1 MVITMVQHEVA
12 NMETNAA
19 IRLPQESSREFVY
32 RYLKSSIM
40 AFSLP
45 PGTPLSEKDI
55 AAMLG
60 VSRTPVREAFIQ
72 LSQENL
78 LDIMPQKGTYVSLI
92 DLDSVAESK
101 FLRETMEEAVMKEA
115 CREFPAPM
123 LFELQS
129 NVTLQ
134 ELCLSEKNYIRFFE
148 LDGVLH
154 RAIFIGCRKGRIWNM
169 MQLMHGHYNRV
180 RRLNIAGCYDVQTV
194 LKQHQEMVQA
204 IREKNPSRGVKV
216 INRHLNKVNVDIE
229 DLLHD
234 YGHYFRL
241 PDAGQHENGNSGEPK
256 K

>member
-1 MVITMVQHEVA
+1 
-12 NMETNAA
+12 METIAA
-19 IRLPQESSREFVY
+19 VRLPQESSREFVY
-32 RYLKSSIM
+32 RFLKNSIM
-40 AFSLP
+40 DFSLP
-45 PGTPLSEKDI
+45 PGTSLSEKDI
-55 AAMLG
+55 AALLG

-148 LDGVLH
+148 LDEALH
-154 RAIFIGCRKGRIWNM
+154 RSIFTGCRKGRIWNM

-180 RRLNIAGCYDVQTV
+180 RRLNIAGGYDVQTV
-194 LKQHQEMVQA
+194 LRQHQEMVQA
-204 IREKNPSRGVKV
+204 ISEKNPSRGAKI
-216 INRHLNKVNVDIE
+216 INLHLNKVNVDIE

-234 YGHYFRL
+234 YRHYFRL
-241 PDAGQHENGNSGEPK
+241 PAAPENGAAN
-256 K
+256 